1 MFRCVRAS
9 FPPTL
14 ITNVQGLDTLGIAV
28 SVEDTS
34 GGDIITAAIAHLAHS
49 RPPEFMLLAS
59 DVPRRVGVGI
69 AEGAPKVENA
79 RMSASTIPGLGVSP
93 RMEVLGEPTI
103 DVR

>member
-1 MFRCVRAS
+1 MT
-9 FPPTL
+9 PTW
-14 ITNVQGLDTLGIAV
+14 AY
-28 SVEDTS
+28 
-34 GGDIITAAIAHLAHS
+34 AHS
-49 RPPEFMLLAS
+49 TPPEFMLMAS
-59 DVPRRVGVGI
+59 DVNRRVRVSI